1 MGYVAKLLIPEEKI
15 LFVTRRHWLAL
26 LPAIL
31 VDLGVAIVI
40 VAIAVAGIVFLQVQ
54 FALLLL
60 LLLVVPV
67 IHFVVR
73 FIRWRNEQYI
83 VTDRRILDVRGTFDK
98 YVSDTSLE
106 KVNDLVLEQSFLGR
120 ILDYGDLRIISGSET
135 GVDRFQRVAHP
146 IRLKVAI
153 LTAKGELTSGGVAED

>member
-1 MGYVAKLLIPEEKI
+1 MGYVEKLLIPGEKI

-31 VDLGVAIVI
+31 IDLGIAIVI
-40 VAIAVAGIVFLQVQ
+40 VALAVAGVVFLQVQ
-54 FALLLL
+54 LSLLVL

-67 IHFVVR
+67 IHFSIQ

-83 VTDRRILDVRGTFDK
+83 VTNRRVIDVRGTFDK

-106 KVNDLVLEQSFLGR
+106 KVNDLVLQQSFLGR
-120 ILDYGDLRIISGSET
+120 ILDYGDLRVISGTET
-135 GVDRFQRVAHP
+135 GVDRFRRVAPP
-146 IRLKVAI
+146 IRLKAAI
-153 LTAKGELTSGGVAED
+153 LTAKKELTSGGGGED